1 MTRNS
6 QPCRPSLGILAVMGG
21 VLLASCQTSADEVL
35 SFGENAP
42 SEEAAAP
49 AGKRTFRDPYVVAV
63 SGQVADASGTAP
75 SQIETDPPRLKR
87 QPVPMAAAYSD
98 IAEPPPEVLALQQQ
112 AGQGQGQGQRQAQ
125 APAQAQVAGNLGELT
140 MQPTTV
146 TPGSNSLFSAA
157 QKTQAATAV
166 DPAAAQQVA
175 AVPGGQR
182 GSLVP
187 SEMPTLG
194 VNAMRKSLFSP
205 SPEQQMLM
213 QQQALQEQARAAADS
228 SLPLTESAAIDTE
241 EPVLKRLSDPR
252 PKRKMLALR
261 ESGGSVPD
269 SVQLTPDQL
278 AAMGAVEEPDPA
290 EPLPAEELAAAVEG
304 GQPKKRW
311 LPSLSDLLKGGKKNA
326 DVTASP

>member
-1 MTRNS
+1 MTRIS
-6 QPCRPSLGILAVMGG
+6 QPRRPSLGILAVMGG
-21 VLLASCQTSADEVL
+21 VFLASCQTSADEVL
-35 SFGENAP
+35 SFGDNAP

-63 SGQVADASGTAP
+63 SGQVVDASATAP
-75 SQIETDPPRLKR
+75 SQIETDAPRLKR

-112 AGQGQGQGQRQAQ
+112 ASQGQ
-125 APAQAQVAGNLGELT
+125 APAQAQAAANLGELT

-146 TPGSNSLFSAA
+146 TPGSNSLFSAG
-157 QKTQAATAV
+157 QRTQAATAV

-175 AVPGGQR
+175 AAPGDQR

-194 VNAMRKSLFSP
+194 VNAVRKSLFSP
-205 SPEQQMLM
+205 SAEQQMLM
-213 QQQALQEQARAAADS
+213 QQQALQEQARAAETS
-228 SLPLTESAAIDTE
+228 SLPLTEEVATGAE
-241 EPVLKRLSDPR
+241 EPALKRLSDPR

-261 ESGGSVPD
+261 EPGGSVPE

-290 EPLPAEELAAAVEG
+290 EPLPAEELAAAVGG

-326 DVTASP
+326 DVAASP

>member
-1 MTRNS
+1 MTRIS
-6 QPCRPSLGILAVMGG
+6 QPRRPSLGILAVMGG

-112 AGQGQGQGQRQAQ
+112 AGQGQGQRQAQ
-125 APAQAQVAGNLGELT
+125 APAQAQVAANLGELT

-157 QKTQAATAV
+157 QRTHAATAV
-166 DPAAAQQVA
+166 DPAAAQQVPA
-175 AVPGGQR
+175 APGDQR

-205 SPEQQMLM
+205 SAEQQMLM
-213 QQQALQEQARAAADS
+213 QQQALQEQARAAEAS
-228 SLPLTESAAIDTE
+228 SLPLTEEAATGAE
-241 EPVLKRLSDPR
+241 EPGLKRLSDPR

-261 ESGGSVPD
+261 EPTGSVPEQ
-269 SVQLTPDQL
+269 VQLTPDQL

-290 EPLPAEELAAAVEG
+290 EPLPAEELAAVAAAGEK
-304 GQPKKRW
+304 KKRW
-311 LPSLSDLLKGGKKNA
+311 LPSLSDLLKGGKKTE
-326 DVTASP
+326 DVAAAP

>member
-1 MTRNS
+1 MTRIS
-6 QPCRPSLGILAVMGG
+6 QPRRPSLGILAVMGG

-98 IAEPPPEVLALQQQ
+98 IAEPPPEVLAVQQQ
-112 AGQGQGQGQRQAQ
+112 AGQGQVQP
-125 APAQAQVAGNLGELT
+125 PAQAQVAANLGELT

-157 QKTQAATAV
+157 QRTQAATAV

-175 AVPGGQR
+175 AAPGGQR

-213 QQQALQEQARAAADS
+213 QQQALEEQARAAADS
-228 SLPLTESAAIDTE
+228 SLPVTEAAAIDTE

-261 ESGGSVPD
+261 EPGGSVPE

-304 GQPKKRW
+304 GQSKKRW

-326 DVTASP
+326 DVAASP

>member
-1 MTRNS
+1 MTRIS
-6 QPCRPSLGILAVMGG
+6 QPHRPSLGILAVMGG

-49 AGKRTFRDPYVVAV
+49 AGKRAFRDPYVVAV
-63 SGQVADASGTAP
+63 SGQVADASGPAP

-112 AGQGQGQGQRQAQ
+112 AGQGQAQ
-125 APAQAQVAGNLGELT
+125 APAQAQVAANLGELT

-157 QKTQAATAV
+157 QRPQAATAV
-166 DPAAAQQVA
+166 DPAAAQQA
-175 AVPGGQR
+175 AAAPGDQR

-213 QQQALQEQARAAADS
+213 QQQALQEQARAAEAS
-228 SLPLTESAAIDTE
+228 SLPLTEEAATGAE

-261 ESGGSVPD
+261 EPTGSVPEQ
-269 SVQLTPDQL
+269 VQLTPDQL

-290 EPLPAEELAAAVEG
+290 EPLPAEELAAEAAAGE
-304 GQPKKRW
+304 KKKSW
-311 LPSLSDLLKGGKKNA
+311 LPSLSDLLKGGKKTEYVSA
-326 DVTASP
+326 AP

>member
-1 MTRNS
+1 MTRIS
-6 QPCRPSLGILAVMGG
+6 QPRRPSLGIVAVMGG
-21 VLLASCQTSADEVL
+21 VFLASCQTSADEVL

-63 SGQVADASGTAP
+63 SGQVADASATAP

-112 AGQGQGQGQRQAQ
+112 ASQ
-125 APAQAQVAGNLGELT
+125 APAQAKAAANLGELT

-146 TPGSNSLFSAA
+146 TPGSNSLFSAG
-157 QKTQAATAV
+157 QRTQAATAV

-175 AVPGGQR
+175 AAPGDQR

-194 VNAMRKSLFSP
+194 VNAVRKSLFSP

-213 QQQALQEQARAAADS
+213 QQQALQEQARAAETS
-228 SLPLTESAAIDTE
+228 SLPLTEEAATGAE

-261 ESGGSVPD
+261 EPTGSVPEQ
-269 SVQLTPDQL
+269 VQLTPDQL

-290 EPLPAEELAAAVEG
+290 EPLPAEELAAEAAAGEK
-304 GQPKKRW
+304 KKRW
-311 LPSLSDLLKGGKKNA
+311 LPSLSDLLKGGKKTE
-326 DVTASP
+326 DVAAAR

>member
-1 MTRNS
+1 MTRIS
-6 QPCRPSLGILAVMGG
+6 QPRRPSLGILAVMGG
-21 VLLASCQTSADEVL
+21 VFLASCQTSADEVL

-63 SGQVADASGTAP
+63 SGQVADASGTAL

-112 AGQGQGQGQRQAQ
+112 AGQGQRQAQ
-125 APAQAQVAGNLGELT
+125 APAQAQVAANLGELT

-146 TPGSNSLFSAA
+146 KPGSNSLFSAA
-157 QKTQAATAV
+157 QRTQAATAV

-175 AVPGGQR
+175 AAPGDQR

-205 SPEQQMLM
+205 SAEQQMLM
-213 QQQALQEQARAAADS
+213 QQQALQEQARAAEAS
-228 SLPLTESAAIDTE
+228 ALPLTEEAATGDE
-241 EPVLKRLSDPR
+241 EPGLKRLSDPR

-261 ESGGSVPD
+261 EPTGSVPEQ
-269 SVQLTPDQL
+269 VQLTPDQL

-290 EPLPAEELAAAVEG
+290 EPLPAEELAAEAAAGEK
-304 GQPKKRW
+304 KKRW
-311 LPSLSDLLKGGKKNA
+311 LPSLSDLLKGGKKTE
-326 DVTASP
+326 DVAAAP